1 MRSAWDYAEVFSEEQ
16 RRGEYTEYANYAEYA
31 LLRDL
36 PEATPFPVDTLPKQ
50 CKRLSV
56 EAAAAIG
63 CPPEFVAIP
72 MLVML
77 GCAIGNARRLRLKE
91 GWTEGATLYAAVVA
105 DPGEKKTPAYKVA
118 VEAAVKAQAAMR
130 SHYREKKDEHARE
143 LREYEVDKASARKDG
158 EPAPPPP
165 QEPLMHR
172 ALVEDTTIE
181 ALAGVLE
188 NNPRGVLV
196 VRDELA
202 AWKRSMDQYRAGGKG
217 SDRQFWLSAWS
228 NSYVSVDRK
237 GRSEPMVIAMPL
249 VGVFGSIQPAVLSD
263 LGGDREDGL
272 LDRFLFAYPTPT
284 PSRWSDDE
292 ISDSARGGVRWL
304 YERLRSLEMPD
315 DDYGD
320 PEPHHV
326 TVAPDA
332 KPVLVELLDS
342 HREEMEAPGF
352 PTRLRGPWAK
362 LEAYLARLALIFPMP
377 LRNHGRIGADRT
389 RRHPTR

>member
-1 MRSAWDYAEVFSEEQ
+1 MGSPPRPRPKSRLCIAPLS
-16 RRGEYTEYANYAEYA
+16 RIRPSRPLRGC
-31 LLRDL
+31 LRI
-36 PEATPFPVDTLPKQ
+36 T
-50 CKRLSV
+50 
-56 EAAAAIG
+56 
-63 CPPEFVAIP
+63 
-72 MLVML
+72 
-77 GCAIGNARRLRLKE
+77 
-91 GWTEGATLYAAVVA
+91 
-105 DPGEKKTPAYKVA
+105 
-118 VEAAVKAQAAMR
+118 
-130 SHYREKKDEHARE
+130 
-143 LREYEVDKASARKDG
+143 
-158 EPAPPPP
+158 
-165 QEPLMHR
+165 
-172 ALVEDTTIE
+172 
-181 ALAGVLE
+181 
-188 NNPRGVLV
+188 PRGVLV

-284 PSRWSDDE
+284 PSRWSDEE

-362 LEAYLARLALIFPMP
+362 LEAYLARLALIFALCRSVTTDASERIEREDV
-377 LRNHGRIGADRT
+377 LRASVMLDYFKNHARRVYVGLYGERVEDRVLSDVFSFLLKHKGAWEGYAHRVSRAVRDRLQAAT
-389 RRHPTR
+389 PGGSYAHPQKGGG